1 MVLVDV
7 QVAGRIDLGI
17 EGAMAG
23 QQLEHMVE
31 KPYPRVDAVS
41 ALAFEAELD
50 RNLRLFGSPI
60 DQRAAHNTSSITAMQ
75 RLVCSTMPV
84 AMRIRPA
91 QPGSV
96 ERFRM

>member
-7 QVAGRIDLGI
+7 QVAGRIDLQI
-17 EGAMAG
+17 EGAMTR

-41 ALAFEAELD
+41 ALTFEAELD
-50 RNLRLFGSPI
+50 RNLRLFRSPI
-60 DQRAAHNTSSITAMQ
+60 DQRAAHNTSSMAAIQ
-75 RLVCSTMPV
+75 RRVCSTTPV
-84 AMRIRPA
+84 AMRTQPS

-96 ERFRM
+96 ERSRR